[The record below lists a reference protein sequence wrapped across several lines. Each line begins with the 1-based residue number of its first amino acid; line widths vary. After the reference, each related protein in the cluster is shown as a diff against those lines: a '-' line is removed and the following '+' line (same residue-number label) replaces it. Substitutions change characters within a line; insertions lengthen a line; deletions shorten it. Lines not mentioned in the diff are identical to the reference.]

1 MQYSRMSNEGFIPHY
16 LKCGWVCFA
25 VQSTCLCLRG
35 PINDVF
41 RRTESSPVSIIVSNF
56 SWQLYAFFPLS
67 FLSLSFSSS
76 IMQLLHIDVWLVVQ
90 KAVRECLQ
98 KLADKPRHWLFVW
111 VEDVAGSGG
120 MQSNDCKF
128 SVCGLVRVHAIIP
141 VTVLITRV

>member
-1 MQYSRMSNEGFIPHY
+1 MQYSRMSHGFIPHY

-98 KLADKPRHWLFVW
+98 KLADKPRH
-111 VEDVAGSGG
+111 
-120 MQSNDCKF
+120 
-128 SVCGLVRVHAIIP
+128 
-141 VTVLITRV
+141 